1 MSRGSRAT
9 ERSLLAAL
17 SLTFLTVTRPVGA
30 TEKKPQPPETT
41 TPAGSRPSEIVKE
54 LAGRKPPELTGTGE
68 VARKNALAFIDWAA
82 SSTKEQAEL
91 VRKAV
96 AEAGRNADIME
107 AFCKEAFDA
116 QPVDHSRALVVLS
129 LIGEARSKYG
139 EECLVRFMALSFP
152 EKGTVV
158 DGEILEQTALATLQA
173 KAIDGLAYLRSD
185 TADKIVFEAIAKH
198 PSRIVR
204 AEAIAAYLWNH
215 EYSDRAREALKPYV
229 HKDELI
235 FLDRVVKREGE
246 PKESFN
252 RKLEAYLKL
261 HPDLKPPAPE
271 KAQPQPRPTVG
282 EPPAF

>member
-1 MSRGSRAT
+1 MNRRSRAG
-9 ERSLLAAL
+9 RSAL
-17 SLTFLTVTRPVGA
+17 YTARFLPFLTPARSGEA
-30 TEKKPQPPETT
+30 TEKRPQPPETK
-41 TPAGSRPSEIVKE
+41 TPAGPRPSEIVKE
-54 LAGRKPPELTGTGE
+54 LAGRRPPELTGTGE
-68 VARKNALAFIDWAA
+68 VAQKNALAFIEWAA
-82 SSTKEQAEL
+82 SSTRDQAEI

-96 AEAGRNADIME
+96 AEAGRNPDIMGT
-107 AFCKEAFDA
+107 FCKQAFEK
-116 QPVDHSRALVVLS
+116 QPEDHSGALVVLS
-129 LIGEARSKYG
+129 LIGEARSKHG
-139 EECLVRFMALSFP
+139 EECLVKFMALPFP

-185 TADKIVFEAIAKH
+185 TADKLVFEAVAKH

-215 EYSDRAREALKPYV
+215 DSSDRAKEALKPYV
-229 HKDELI
+229 RKEELI

-261 HPDLKPPAPE
+261 HPEMRPPAPE

-282 EPPAF
+282 KPPAF